1 MARIVIELTNRCT
14 LRCQHCFDERHAA
27 TGKLP
32 LPLVEKV
39 IQEGRDCNINAICF
53 TGEEPTLHRDFNT
66 IVRRVSEA
74 DYPFSFVSNGVSFSQ
89 IYPLLLEF
97 RQWFTGVTFSLDG
110 AREATHDQIRG
121 KGSYRHVMRAASVSV
136 FKDLPFTLNMVLT
149 RKNQGEVE
157 EMVNLAKRL
166 GSGGVRFGHL
176 MPTPDTAR
184 RNLDLSPPE
193 RRRVESRIWQLREKA
208 SVPVLMAPGYF
219 SNSPFFPC
227 APLEGEEFNLN
238 SQGNLTLCC

>member
-1 MARIVIELTNRCT
+1 MARIVIELTNRCN
-14 LRCQHCFDERHAA
+14 LCCQHCFDEQHSA

-39 IQEGRDCNINAICF
+39 IQEGRDCNINEICF
-53 TGEEPTLHRDFNT
+53 TGGEPTLHRDFNT

-74 DYPFSFVSNGVSFSQ
+74 DYSFSFVSNGVSFSQ

-121 KGSYRHVMRAASVSV
+121 KGSYRHVMRAVSVSV

-176 MPTPDTAR
+176 MPTADTAR
-184 RNLDLSPPE
+184 RNLDLSPLE

-208 SVPVLMAPGYF
+208 SVPVLMAQAISATPP
-219 SNSPFFPC
+219 SFP
-227 APLEGEEFNLN
+227 ARR
-238 SQGNLTLCC
+238 